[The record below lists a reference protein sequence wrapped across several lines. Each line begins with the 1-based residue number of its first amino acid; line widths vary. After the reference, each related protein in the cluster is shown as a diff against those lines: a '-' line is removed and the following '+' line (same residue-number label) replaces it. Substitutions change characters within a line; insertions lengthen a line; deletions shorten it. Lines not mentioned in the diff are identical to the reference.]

1 MGAAGNTRRYADIER
16 LLQISALRYLE
27 PQNKGKPDSGASITQ
42 IRCTKITTRG
52 GGTHA
57 LIQTAWSRVY
67 WNSLVGAW
75 GLRERG
81 VGSGV
86 SQSRDRLLR
95 SRSCFWSNSPNYGVR
110 RRPHLWLPSQPGRFL
125 RLVGRQALSLSRFS
139 SVHYS
144 ASPRRDCRRVCALSH
159 RNRQSGV

>member
-1 MGAAGNTRRYADIER
+1 CCQSISPQESIAGTHWRCRIER
-16 LLQISALRYLE
+16 RFEIPSLRYLE

-52 GGTHA
+52 GGGTHA

-67 WNSLVGAW
+67 WNPLVSAR
-75 GLRERG
+75 GLWERS

-95 SRSCFWSNSPNYGVR
+95 SRSCFRSNRPNYGVC
-110 RRPHLWLPSQPGRFL
+110 RRPHLRLPSQPGGFL
-125 RLVGRQALSLSRFS
+125 RLVGR
-139 SVHYS
+139 
-144 ASPRRDCRRVCALSH
+144 
-159 RNRQSGV
+159 